1 MQVGTRALAIL
12 SALTEVPGRLVAKH
26 ELLERAW
33 PGGRVDDANL
43 KVQISTLRKA
53 LRGCEGLIRAEA
65 SLGYRF
71 LGEAV
76 RADPYLDAQRR
87 SSLVPQLLTEPIG
100 RDGVIAEIVSLLK
113 ESRLVTVLGPGGIG
127 KTTVALAIAHRL
139 AHTFTDETC
148 FVDLS
153 RIARDDQ
160 IGEAVAR
167 ALGFPVGEAPPAFE
181 QIQAALQGRRI
192 LLVIDSCE
200 HVADAIALLV
210 EQVLGLSNEV
220 WILVTSRESL
230 RVGAEFVWQLEPL
243 EVPPSL
249 MDNAANA
256 ARYPAV
262 QLFLRAAAE
271 VSDDFT
277 LDDEIAPTIVEV
289 CRRLDGIPRAIEM
302 VASMVATLDIGEIR
316 RSLDQRLPL
325 LELDRQDANPLHDSL
340 FSTLRWRCDL
350 LPLNERAVLR
360 RLALFTGAFTL
371 DAAVAVAAD
380 DVTDASAVREAVV
393 ALANKS
399 FLIVNLRI
407 SPPEYRLFETM
418 RAYVAS
424 PRGEGDATERLDRCQ
439 NC

>member
-1 MQVGTRALAIL
+1 
-12 SALTEVPGRLVAKH
+12 VPGRLVAKR

-53 LRGCEGLIRAEA
+53 LRGCEGLIRAES

-76 RADPYLDAQRR
+76 RSDPYLDAQRR
-87 SSLVPQLLTEPIG
+87 SSLVPRLLTEPIG
-100 RDGVIAEIVSLLK
+100 RDGVIADIVGLLK

-139 AHTFTDETC
+139 AHTFADETC
-148 FVDLS
+148 FIDLS
-153 RIARDDQ
+153 RIACDDQ
-160 IGEAVAR
+160 ICEAVAC
-167 ALGFPVGEAPPAFE
+167 ALGSPVGEAPPAFE
-181 QIQAALQGRRI
+181 QIQAALQGRRF

-200 HVADAIALLV
+200 HVADATALLV
-210 EQVLGLSNEV
+210 EQILGLSNEV

-249 MDNAANA
+249 MDNAANI

-262 QLFLRAAAE
+262 QLFLRTAAE

-302 VASMVATLDIGEIR
+302 TASMAATRDIGELR
-316 RSLDQRLPL
+316 RRLDQGLPL
-325 LELDRQDANPLHDSL
+325 LAFDRHGGNALHDSL

-350 LPLNERAVLR
+350 LPFNEQAVLR
-360 RLALFTGAFTL
+360 RLALFTGSFTL

-380 DVTDASAVREAVV
+380 DVMDASVVRAAVI

-399 FLIVNLRI
+399 FLIVNLQI

-424 PRGEGDATERLDRCQ
+424 SRGEGEHATGRLDGIRIV
-439 NC
+439 NS